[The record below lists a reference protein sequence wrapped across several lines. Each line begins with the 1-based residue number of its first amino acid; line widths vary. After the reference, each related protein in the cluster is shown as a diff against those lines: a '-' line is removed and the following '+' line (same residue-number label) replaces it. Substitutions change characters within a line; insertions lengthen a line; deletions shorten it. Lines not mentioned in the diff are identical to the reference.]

1 MSATF
6 RGKTQL
12 DTSGMRRGLAQMRRD
27 IRKFSKEVNRM
38 SGKVGAPVKPR
49 YQLIRVHYRP
59 NLESLKSAFVAGKRM
74 ADTFRQSVAAPFRE
88 LAANME
94 RTIRRAS
101 LAALAISGLGV
112 RNVFQY
118 EAIQEQFTVLM
129 KDSAAAKKRVQEL
142 ADLAKQSPFSLT
154 QYVQAAKTL
163 YAVGNEALGTNEM
176 IQKVG
181 DSAAAMGVDM
191 WQASIWVARLYNSL
205 KSGSG
210 VGTTADDMMR
220 AGMLTAENY
229 AKMVTGSRRGMPFE
243 DLWALAMKDLS
254 RFEGG
259 MDRMSKTGTGSF
271 MKLRDNIHMASIDM
285 FGGMA
290 DSLKDVL
297 YTMNEKMASMFKTG
311 TFKEWGAKI
320 GDMTRKSLNF
330 IGRLIET
337 WKRLAPESKAAMKKI
352 LIYGGAFVAGMRTG
366 LIQPLVSLTSGLVQT
381 AFAGMGFIGKSA
393 VAATG
398 LVMTAVKPLFSLAV
412 AGIKGLV
419 PLASGL
425 FKSLIANA
433 NPAFQLLFSK
443 IAMLKALP
451 AILATGVG
459 GWGIGRILGEMLN
472 PAELDKR
479 ITAARENQK
488 EMKRMMDEA
497 GTNDKLMLYQK
508 KYLGYLEEENRLR
521 KQAEEVKLN
530 PWKAAR
536 NVLKRELIDPL
547 YHMTGSLFDKGMK
560 TVKDK
565 GGAAL
570 NALAGQFMNK
580 MKAIIAKG
588 AGISLE
594 DFNRV
599 LDDLKK
605 TFESTKG
612 FEWLKAPKLPS
623 IRKQLQTKE
632 ALDDIRKIY
641 MYTLRGIY
649 AGGRGFRFANS
660 RNGGF
665 AKFKTFAKRR
675 NVRRLDSQ
683 LDGGP
688 SAPDRGN
695 LAGRS
700 DVEPAP
706 APVKRRTV
714 PRIDLSPLVPSYM
727 RKFAPFA
734 VPHIFRKPGW
744 NPMKPRRPQKINGVE
759 INGKIPENVESAPSR
774 SPQETWG
781 GIPMKRIP
789 WTPANYRKAVPH
801 VDLSG
806 MVPSYMP
813 KFAPF
818 AIPKI
823 FGKAHDPASII
834 AGAMTPKTGPKQ
846 EPKAPK
852 EVTDGF
858 AATNNFLREIRDKV
872 RTLDGTAVY
881 A

>member
-59 NLESLKSAFVAGKRM
+59 NLESLKSAFKAGKRM
-74 ADTFRQSVAAPFRE
+74 ADTFRQSVSAPFRE

-129 KDSAAAKKRVQEL
+129 KDSEAAKKRVKEL
-142 ADLAKQSPFSLT
+142 AELAKQSPFSLT
-154 QYVQAAKTL
+154 DYTQAAKTL

-220 AGMLTAENY
+220 VGMLTAENY

-259 MDRMSKTGTGSF
+259 MERLAKTGTGNF

-297 YTMNEKMASMFKTG
+297 YTLDVKMSEMFKNN

-320 GDMTRKSLNF
+320 GDMTRKALNF

-605 TFESTKG
+605 NFESTKG

-632 ALDDIRKIY
+632 ALDDVRKIY
-641 MYTLRGIY
+641 AYTLRGIY

-665 AKFKTFAKRR
+665 AKFKTFADRR

-706 APVKRRTV
+706 APVKRRN
-714 PRIDLSPLVPSYM
+714 S
-727 RKFAPFA
+727 
-734 VPHIFRKPGW
+734 
-744 NPMKPRRPQKINGVE
+744 MKPRRPQKINGVE

-774 SPQETWG
+774 SPKETTWG
-781 GIPMKRIP
+781 GIPFKRIP
-789 WTPANYRKAVPH
+789 WTPENYRKAVPH

>member
-59 NLESLKSAFVAGKRM
+59 NLESLKSAFKAGKRM
-74 ADTFRQSVAAPFRE
+74 ADTFRQSVSAPFRE

-337 WKRLAPESKAAMKKI
+337 WKRLAPESKATMKKI

-570 NALAGQFMNK
+570 NALAGHFMNK

-599 LDDLKK
+599 LEDLKK

-612 FEWLKAPKLPS
+612 FEWLKAPKLQS

-665 AKFKTFAKRR
+665 AKFKTFANR

-706 APVKRRTV
+706 APVKRRTA

-727 RKFAPFA
+727 REFAPFA
-734 VPHIFRKPGW
+734 VPQIFRKPGW
-744 NPMKPRRPQKINGVE
+744 NPMKPRKPEKINGVE
-759 INGKIPENVESAPSR
+759 INGGKIPENVEHAPSR
-774 SPQETWG
+774 SPMETWG
-781 GIPMKRIP
+781 GIPMRRIP
-789 WTPANYRKAVPH
+789 WTPENYRKAVPH
-801 VDLSG
+801 IDFSG
-806 MVPSYMP
+806 MVPPYMR

-818 AIPKI
+818 AVPQI
-823 FGKAHDPASII
+823 FRKAHDPASII

>member
-6 RGKTQL
+6 KGKTQL

-59 NLESLKSAFVAGKRM
+59 NLESLKSAFKAGKRM
-74 ADTFRQSVAAPFRE
+74 ADTFRQSVSAPFRE

-101 LAALAISGLGV
+101 LAALTISGLGV

-220 AGMLTAENY
+220 SGMLTAENY
-229 AKMVTGSRRGMPFE
+229 AKMVTGSRRRMPFE

-259 MDRMSKTGTGSF
+259 MDRMSKTGTGSL

-297 YTMNEKMASMFKTG
+297 NTMNEKMASMFKTG

-588 AGISLE
+588 AGISLD

-612 FEWLKAPKLPS
+612 FEWLKAPKLQS

-665 AKFKTFAKRR
+665 AKFKTFANRR

-683 LDGGP
+683 LDGGS

-706 APVKRRTV
+706 APVKRR
-714 PRIDLSPLVPSYM
+714 
-727 RKFAPFA
+727 
-734 VPHIFRKPGW
+734 

>member
-6 RGKTQL
+6 KGKTQL

-59 NLESLKSAFVAGKRM
+59 NLESLKSAFKAGKRM
-74 ADTFRQSVAAPFRE
+74 ADTFRQSVSAPFRE

-101 LAALAISGLGV
+101 LAALTISGLGV

-229 AKMVTGSRRGMPFE
+229 AKMVTGSRRRMPFE

-297 YTMNEKMASMFKTG
+297 NTMNEKMASMFKTG

-337 WKRLAPESKAAMKKI
+337 WKRLAPESKATMKKI

-443 IAMLKALP
+443 FAMLKALP

-472 PAELDKR
+472 PTELDKR

-570 NALAGQFMNK
+570 NALAGQFMKK

-588 AGISLE
+588 AGVSLE
-594 DFNRV
+594 DFNRI

-665 AKFKTFAKRR
+665 AKFKTFANR

-858 AATNNFLREIRDKV
+858 AATSNFLREIRDKV

>member
-6 RGKTQL
+6 KGKTQL

-74 ADTFRQSVAAPFRE
+74 ADTFRQSVSAPFRE

-101 LAALAISGLGV
+101 LAALASSGLGV

-229 AKMVTGSRRGMPFE
+229 AKMVTGYRRRMPFE

-297 YTMNEKMASMFKTG
+297 NTMNEKMASMFKTG

-337 WKRLAPESKAAMKKI
+337 WKRLATESKAAMKKI

-570 NALAGQFMNK
+570 NALAGQFMKK

-605 TFESTKG
+605 NFESTKG

-734 VPHIFRKPGW
+734 VPHIFREPGW
-744 NPMKPRRPQKINGVE
+744 NPMKPRPQKINGVE